1 MRVRGKGAIIRGGGL
16 SSPPA
21 PFIEISEDEGRA
33 LIGMGVA
40 EEVLDED
47 EQPVDL
53 EAVEAARLAAEA
65 EEADRKAAA
74 EQEANVAAAAAAQR
88 EAAQV
93 AQEEAAARL
102 AAQGAVQPAA
112 NPGEGGTEPSAGGE
126 VTPREAQISEVFE
139 ILEADD
145 LVKTGDRA
153 GHPKVSAI
161 EAATGLNDVTA
172 AEVDALWAAREGGD
186 K

>member
-40 EEVLDED
+40 VEVFDED
-47 EQPVDL
+47 
-53 EAVEAARLAAEA
+53 AA
-65 EEADRKAAA
+65 
-74 EQEANVAAAAAAQR
+74 
-88 EAAQV
+88 
-93 AQEEAAARL
+93 
-102 AAQGAVQPAA
+102 PAPAPAPEPEPESAPEPAPAPAPEPEPAPAPA

-126 VTPREAQISEVFE
+126 VAPRDAQISEVFE

-172 AEVDALWAAREGGD
+172 AEVDALWAAREGAE
-186 K
+186 